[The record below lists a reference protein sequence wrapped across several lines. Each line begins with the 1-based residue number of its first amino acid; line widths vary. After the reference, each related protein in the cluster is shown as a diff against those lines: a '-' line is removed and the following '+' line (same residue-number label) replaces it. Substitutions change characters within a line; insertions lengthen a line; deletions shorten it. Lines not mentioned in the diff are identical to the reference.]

1 MTRRHFASQPDTC
14 SETDLIQMGIWSDL
28 CQHVYN
34 VVRGAQDSNRIRN
47 NGFDTKAVTARIE
60 RALDVLKPVIV
71 RQQAQHRPEGTTF
84 SQVKIEAAPGAQYQE
99 PQADP
104 PKRKKSRW
112 DEMPA

>member
-1 MTRRHFASQPDTC
+1 MTKRHFASHPDTC
-14 SETDLIQMGIWSDL
+14 SETDLIQIGIWSDL
-28 CQHVYN
+28 CNHVYK
-34 VVRGAQDSNRIRN
+34 VVRGAQDSSRIQN
-47 NGFDTKAVTARIE
+47 NGFDTEVVDDRIK
-60 RALDVLKPVIV
+60 RALNMVKPLIV